1 MVLTIVIPHMMMVI
15 MVGLA
20 AVLVILMH
28 LAVQVALV
36 LQTKDTAAALVP
48 RIPRPILAVVVVEQA
63 QLDQPAAAVMATVV
77 QGLIHQLLVAQL
89 VMLEAVAVAAKVV
102 LILQQRMVAEL
113 VTTQME
119 MVLLEQQIQ
128 AVAEEAHQFR
138 AEPEALVDQALL
150 F

>member
-1 MVLTIVIPHMMMVI
+1 MY
-15 MVGLA
+15 
-20 AVLVILMH
+20 

-102 LILQQRMVAEL
+102 LILQQRMAAALETIL
-113 VTTQME
+113 LA
-119 MVLLEQQIQ
+119 MVSLEQQIQ
-128 AVAEEAHQFR
+128 VAVVVVHQFR
-138 AEPEALVDQALL
+138 AMSEALADQALL

>member
-89 VMLEAVAVAAKVV
+89 VMLEAVAVAEN
-102 LILQQRMVAEL
+102 IR
-113 VTTQME
+113 
-119 MVLLEQQIQ
+119 
-128 AVAEEAHQFR
+128 
-138 AEPEALVDQALL
+138 PEAAVLEAIVEVILVKHLVAAEHPNLL
-150 F
+150 